1 MSVVRVDGNRGADG
15 LIISA
20 RRMLSNAPEGV
31 LAWNGRLPLKCDGTH
46 GLLHNK
52 WKLIAVTT
60 LQMELLQRALS
71 HMVSKNFQQSVG
83 DSRNAL
89 ICCLK
94 LSQFMV

>member
-1 MSVVRVDGNRGADG
+1 VSVVRVDGNRGADG
-15 LIISA
+15 LIISS

-60 LQMELLQRALS
+60 HTVRPGSLPHPSSPRTTMQ
-71 HMVSKNFQQSVG
+71 
-83 DSRNAL
+83 
-89 ICCLK
+89 K
-94 LSQFMV
+94 LRIVK